1 MEAYFSGDIPPLKKV
16 ETFRYGNCGGT
27 FSVRTY
33 LHSKKSGGIPIWK
46 MLCSFKISLIF
57 QYLHIFPVEA
67 YFSGD
72 IPPLKK
78 VETFR
83 YGNCGGTFSVRTYLH
98 SKKVEAFL
106 YGNCNVALKFH

>member
-1 MEAYFSGDIPPLKKV
+1 MEIVMWRHILVEIP
-16 ETFRYGNCGGT
+16 
-27 FSVRTY
+27 
-33 LHSKKSGGIPIWK
+33 
-46 MLCSFKISLIF
+46 LIF

-78 VETFR
+78 VEAFL
-83 YGNCGGTFSVRTYLH
+83 YGNCGGIFSVRAYLH